1 MGSPAIDKLSAA
13 CAQLQQA
20 ADPLAAVDLAQQI
33 GTLADKVQHDAVRAA
48 RQQGVSWSKIGAVF
62 GLSKQG
68 AQQRFGKH
76 KHAEAS

>member
-1 MGSPAIDKLSAA
+1 MASAINKLTAA
-13 CAQLQQA
+13 CDDFQQA
-20 ADPLAAVDLAQQI
+20 ADPLAAVEIAQQV
-33 GTLADKVQHDAVRAA
+33 GSLAEKVQHEAVRAA

-76 KHAEAS
+76 KNADAG